1 MSITLRRKMFKLGGE
16 TNTHGIGITSGLEYR
31 RPGYNAGGPVEPQA
45 TFGVGNN
52 ANKMI
57 GPDGKVREANY
68 NFFPL
73 LMPGVTTLGK
83 IASRGSKGGLEALK
97 RFFRPKTGR
106 GPGGERV
113 VPGASIRT
121 TTPRGTTIRSKTIKT
136 PGDRLPPG
144 FKDYFK
150 MAPRYLGAG
159 VGGAGILGGASALLP
174 QFDDSPDDTLGEDI
188 LDTGR
193 TVSEGAFDLMTGL
206 PSSILQAPFRKAEDI
221 QRPSNIIKEA
231 LYGPAEKV
239 GSDNDTAGGL
249 NQKDISPAMETALTQ
264 DEQFAKMKADADARA
279 EMYYAMLGG
288 DGPNKVRALSDAF
301 TAAGALYDEDK
312 SQALAGFSQGITGE
326 LDRDAAV
333 RDEARRL
340 GLQEVVG
347 LRDEERMDTKS
358 RAQMV
363 EQAKLAIMTSA
374 DYTPEQR
381 QSTLRQ
387 LEAFELGIADVLPT
401 NDKGDE
407 IDTGT
412 MSPGS
417 IYIDINGITDG
428 KYVAVSNDSNDPNQV
443 DSFNNISEAEAHAR
457 S

>member
-31 RPGYNAGGPVEPQA
+31 RPGYNVGGQVVKP
-45 TFGVGNN
+45 
-52 ANKMI
+52 
-57 GPDGKVREANY
+57 GPDGKLRQHAVLGGIMALGRAAQAAMKLKN
-68 NFFPL
+68 PL
-73 LMPGVTTLGK
+73 TPLAKYISG
-83 IASRGSKGGLEALK
+83 GSKLTARPTKEMIAKMKPDEIK
-97 RFFRPKTGR
+97 RVLGDYGF
-106 GPGGERV
+106 GPGGRFSQAGRLSNLIGLGSI
-113 VPGASIRT
+113 PGA
-121 TTPRGTTIRSKTIKT
+121 
-136 PGDRLPPG
+136 
-144 FKDYFK
+144 
-150 MAPRYLGAG
+150 
-159 VGGAGILGGASALLP
+159 GASLLAG
-174 QFDDSPDDTLGEDI
+174 SRMTPDERKTATDFQKG
-188 LDTGR
+188 LDTTRGVVEALPAFSGLGFGAEVAGNIGDAIYESTKQNPNYSTQTLPGLLR
-193 TVSEGAFDLMTGL
+193 KMTGSSTPTEETVSDKK
-206 PSSILQAPFRKAEDI
+206 P
-221 QRPSNIIKEA
+221 
-231 LYGPAEKV
+231 
-239 GSDNDTAGGL
+239 GSDFVPTSDV
-249 NQKDISPAMETALTQ
+249 MEMAQTQ
-264 DEQFAKMKADADARA
+264 EEQFAKMKADADARA

-358 RAQMV
+358 KAQMV

-387 LEAFELGIADVLPT
+387 LKAFELGIDDLLPT

-407 IDTGT
+407 MDKGG

-417 IYIDINGITDG
+417 IYLDVNGITDG

-443 DSFNNISEAEAHAR
+443 DSFNNISEAQAHAA

>member
-31 RPGYNAGGPVEPQA
+31 RPGYNAGGQVQA

-57 GPDGKVREANY
+57 GPDGKVREANAA
-68 NFFPL
+68 FIPAIGRGL
-73 LMPGVTTLGK
+73 LSLGTPVIRPFLRSALKRLGGKDTKFVKGGPSISEYIKYGTARGLDGGKYTGAFTSPKGIQNLRKLQMAMTPSTLGLAGLGAATGVAERAGMINPPEEDDRLITQLGK
-83 IASRGSKGGLEALK
+83 GTAEFGVNFNPINLASRGAQMLVGD
-97 RFFRPKTGR
+97 PKVEDKNLYDIISGR
-106 GPGGERV
+106 
-113 VPGASIRT
+113 
-121 TTPRGTTIRSKTIKT
+121 
-136 PGDRLPPG
+136 D
-144 FKDYFK
+144 
-150 MAPRYLGAG
+150 
-159 VGGAGILGGASALLP
+159 
-174 QFDDSPDDTLGEDI
+174 
-188 LDTGR
+188 
-193 TVSEGAFDLMTGL
+193 
-206 PSSILQAPFRKAEDI
+206 KAE
-221 QRPSNIIKEA
+221 EV
-231 LYGPAEKV
+231 V
-239 GSDNDTAGGL
+239 GSNNDTPGGL

-264 DEQFAKMKADADARA
+264 EEQFAKMKADADARA

-363 EQAKLAIMTSA
+363 EQAKLAIMTSP
-374 DYTPEQR
+374 DYEPEQR

-387 LEAFELGIADVLPT
+387 LKAFELGIDDLLPT
-401 NDKGDE
+401 NDNGDE
-407 IDTGT
+407 LDTTRMKPGT
-412 MSPGS
+412 
-417 IYIDINGITDG
+417 IYLDITGLTDG
-428 KYVAVSNDSNDPNQV
+428 RYVAVSSDNKDPDQV
-443 DSFNNISEAEAHAR
+443 DSFNSISEARAHAA